1 MQIGVLAGV
10 LAGMVITY
18 DPAEKSV
25 DAEMNMMGWIN
36 VKIGHPPFLPYL

>member
-1 MQIGVLAGV
+1 MKVLFDWRATWLSKIGIFVQIVVLAGV

-25 DAEMNMMGWIN
+25 
-36 VKIGHPPFLPYL
+36 